1 METAAPYK
9 PPLSQRINVRMIV
22 FTVVMLLLIGYPTY
36 NYLDVALTGGVK
48 DLGNGYKQVDLK
60 AMSTFPFDQKNGK
73 LEDVPSQWRAL
84 DGQKVVLYGE
94 MWNDFSTAEK
104 LHSFELVYS
113 IAKCCLSGPPQIQHF
128 VHSKVVDN
136 GKADYYPGQVKVT
149 GTLNVN
155 IIRGEQNEVISVYQL
170 YVDSVEPA

>member
-22 FTVVMLLLIGYPTY
+22 FAAVMLLLIGYPTY

-60 AMSTFPFDQKNGK
+60 AMSTFPFDQQSGTIN
-73 LEDVPSQWRAL
+73 DVPPQWRAL

-94 MWNDFSTAEK
+94 MWNDVSAADQLET
-104 LHSFELVYS
+104 FELVYS

-128 VHSKVVDN
+128 IHSKVIDG
-136 GKADYYPGQVKVT
+136 GKAQYHPGQVKVT
-149 GTLNVN
+149 GTLNV
-155 IIRGEQNEVISVYQL
+155 EVMRADGQIISVYQL